1 MNQWVQNTMHFR
13 TRKNVSKM
21 SNEWRRRA
29 IINCTF
35 LFKWSKKVPNLSL
48 LPLAL
53 ILEDALPKLL
63 NIATW
68 GAREVSWKSFLNL
81 ENNDK
86 VNDLVQTSKLFPTY
100 MRLGWAYRS
109 KCPWFAKERK
119 EMLLGLEKYHI
130 NQMIHFWWVIKHLI

>member
-1 MNQWVQNTMHFR
+1 
-13 TRKNVSKM
+13 M

-100 MRLGWAYRS
+100 MRLG
-109 KCPWFAKERK
+109 
-119 EMLLGLEKYHI
+119 
-130 NQMIHFWWVIKHLI
+130 